1 MHLSGYARSD
11 GRAAKIPGNSAI
23 RRRRGLT
30 AFRSSKCLQSMFPTI
45 LLAAWALDDT
55 RIAVAAGRTSG
66 GESERRA
73 LREFAQPAV
82 RGLVEIK

>member
-1 MHLSGYARSD
+1 
-11 GRAAKIPGNSAI
+11 
-23 RRRRGLT
+23 
-30 AFRSSKCLQSMFPTI
+30 MFPTI